1 VRITY
6 KDVASDLAT
15 ITDSSL
21 KFITM
26 RLLFE
31 DRNNYKL
38 ELLFE
43 ISILLLRTLLTPGFI
58 LIRGSAVCDVTDDRL
73 FI

>member
-1 VRITY
+1 VRITR
-6 KDVASDLAT
+6 KDVAFDLAT
-15 ITDSSL
+15 IMGSSL
-21 KFITM
+21 KLITM

-38 ELLFE
+38 ELPFG
-43 ISILLLRTLLTPGFI
+43 ISILLQRTLLTPGFI
-58 LIRGSAVCDVTDDRL
+58 LIRGSAVCDVTDDKL